1 MARLDIDN
9 KIILLNNFIWEDY
22 VFFEGDNMIKF
33 DKSLETGNDFQE
45 NKESKIK
52 ENNKVTSNEYSKEE
66 LKQLYDDFAGYVSDK
81 VKYEYD
87 GKNYEDIK
95 EASQYGKEYIE
106 TGLHKVSWSKD
117 ADDKTRRKITLNPGT
132 VLIQYQHSK
141 SPGKYF
147 ADENEKY
154 ENLQLYDSQD
164 KRKLNRYE
172 VIKDFEVEESIIEKQ
187 YFGDETLDKKTIQY
201 FSDQNANELVKLGIL
216 RKIK

>member
-1 MARLDIDN
+1 M
-9 KIILLNNFIWEDY
+9 
-22 VFFEGDNMIKF
+22 KF
-33 DKSLETGNDFQE
+33 GKNLETVNDFQE
-45 NKESKIK
+45 NNESKKTERSKIA
-52 ENNKVTSNEYSKEE
+52 SNEYSKKE

-87 GKNYEDIK
+87 GKNYEDINK
-95 EASQYGKEYIE
+95 TSQYGKEYIE

-117 ADDKTRRKITLNPGT
+117 ADDNTKRKITLNPGT
-132 VLIQYQHSK
+132 VLIQYQHNK
-141 SPGKYF
+141 STGKYF

-187 YFGDETLDKKTIQY
+187 YFDDETLDKKTIQY
-201 FSDQNANELVKLGIL
+201 FSEQNANKLVKLGIL

>member
-1 MARLDIDN
+1 M
-9 KIILLNNFIWEDY
+9 
-22 VFFEGDNMIKF
+22 MKF
-33 DKSLETGNDFQE
+33 GKNLETVNDFQE
-45 NKESKIK
+45 NKESKK
-52 ENNKVTSNEYSKEE
+52 TENSKAASNEYSKKE

-87 GKNYEDIK
+87 GKNYENINK
-95 EASQYGKEYIE
+95 TTQYGKEYIE
-106 TGLHKVSWSKD
+106 TGLHKVSWSND
-117 ADDKTRRKITLNPGT
+117 ADDKTKRKITLNPRKI
-132 VLIQYQHSK
+132 LIQYQHNK
-141 SPGKYF
+141 SVGKYF

-201 FSDQNANELVKLGIL
+201 FSEQNANELVKLGIL